1 MVRGTLYGMVTM
13 KVSND
18 CTDLAVKSFLK
29 HTTLKEKDKFVM
41 IDNDGDWYHNWN
53 NNQINSC
60 DIIINESLQNTSKN
74 INQLILLAKKNEQN
88 LVFISNDVI
97 FTPRWQERIVVNDNT
112 ISIPSC
118 NQTHNYGF
126 PDSMSVVDF
135 GSKYGILNTISHKHF
150 VTNKSPFE
158 RLIMPIYVC
167 RIPYDVFNKVGL
179 LDESFNVG
187 GEDVDYRIRLLKE
200 GFDIKYCS
208 AFLLHLNGK
217 SSWNGAESFQQT
229 EERDKKYIDRFKEKW
244 GEDLANLCI
253 IKGNPMATIDKYNLQ
268 SLLQEQRFNDMI
280 LEVLNRE

>member
-1 MVRGTLYGMVTM
+1 MTRGTLYGIVTM

-29 HTTLKEKDKFVM
+29 HTKLKENDKFVM

-53 NNQINSC
+53 NGQINPEN
-60 DIIINESLQNTSKN
+60 IHINESLQNTSKN
-74 INQLILLAKKNEQN
+74 INQLILMAQQNEQD

-97 FTPRWQERIVVNDNT
+97 FTPNWQDRIVVDDNT
-112 ISIPSC
+112 LSVPSC

-126 PDSMSVVDF
+126 ADSMSVSDF
-135 GSKYGILNTISHKHF
+135 GNRYGLLNTMAHKHNA
-150 VTNKSPFE
+150 TNNGLFE

-167 RIPYDVFNKVGL
+167 RIPYNIFTKIGL

-187 GEDVDYRIRLLKE
+187 GEDVDYRIRLLKA

-217 SSWNGAESFQQT
+217 SSWNGAESVQQT
-229 EERDKKYIDRFKEKW
+229 EERDRKYITRFKEKW
-244 GEDLANLCI
+244 GDDLANLCI
-253 IKGNPMATIDKYNLQ
+253 IKGNPMAIIEKYGMQ
-268 SLLQEQRFNDMI
+268 SLLQQGKFNDMI
-280 LEVLNRE
+280 LEVINRG